1 MVSITTMEKPDY
13 LDLDGRQLQIL
24 LTIHVAGSLSAA
36 ARMLDMNQSTVS
48 YWLDLL
54 RKRLGDP
61 LFVRAGN
68 GVQPTERAKAL
79 LPIARETL
87 RQLKSICE
95 TEDYDPAVDTGALRL
110 AGSAMERDLVIAP
123 LIRQGIAIAP
133 NMTFELSPSGSAFQV
148 VERLRNGPLD
158 FVLMPDQVS
167 EGDGIMRRA
176 VLKFVDAVYFDVGH
190 PLSPD
195 DLDAFCTR
203 PQARVALG
211 PDAGF
216 EIDRRLAKLGKKRH
230 VALQVGD
237 FDTAL
242 RLIQGTP
249 IIATLPSHLARGS
262 ADQLGSIDPPWAQE
276 PRNIMLYWHGRNQNS
291 ARHKFWR
298 DRIREIGQ
306 GV

>member
-1 MVSITTMEKPDY
+1 MEKADY
-13 LDLDGRQLQIL
+13 LDLNGRQFEIL
-24 LTIHVAGSLSAA
+24 LTIHTAGSLSAA

-95 TEDYDPAVDTGALRL
+95 TEDYDPAGDTGALRL
-110 AGSAMERDLVIAP
+110 AGSAMERDLVITP
-123 LIRQGIAIAP
+123 LINEGIAVAP
-133 NMTFELSPSGSAFQV
+133 SMTFELSPLGSPFQL
-148 VERLRNGPLD
+148 VEHLRNGPLD
-158 FVLMPDQVS
+158 FILMPDGIS

-176 VLKFVDAVYFDVGH
+176 VSTFKDAVFFDPLH
-190 PLSPD
+190 PLRQG
-195 DLDAFCTR
+195 DLDAFCAR
-203 PQARVALG
+203 PQARVAFG

-216 EIDRRLAKLGKKRH
+216 GIDRRLANLGKKRH

-242 RLIQGTP
+242 HLIRGTP
-249 IIATLPSHLARGS
+249 VIATLPSHLARGT
-262 ADQLGSIDPPWAQE
+262 ADGLASIAPPWGQE
-276 PRNIMLYWHGRNQNS
+276 RRNIMLYRHARNQNS
-291 ARHKFWR
+291 ARHAFWR
-298 DRIREIGQ
+298 DRIGEIGK
-306 GV
+306 GA